1 MVIKAKVI
9 LVGSELKGTGCHE
22 AICPQD
28 GARAMFTSAWRPSW
42 VITAARRRSNYK
54 MPAWLQH
61 QEKWDLRLSYSHCG
75 RQPPDTKISLIFT
88 INKTNDEFPTTTHT
102 NSQGSVQTCP
112 HYYNMSKYFVVV
124 VDVVVV
130 VLMLILT
137 FKPKEIKNHCQML
150 LLKQSDTFSAWTH
163 WALWKYRFR
172 SNKVPQETLD
182 FTQLRQQFR

>member
-1 MVIKAKVI
+1 MQQSVHKMEPVLCLRAHGGLHGFVI
-9 LVGSELKGTGCHE
+9 
-22 AICPQD
+22 
-28 GARAMFTSAWRPSW
+28 
-42 VITAARRRSNYK
+42 AARRRSNYK

-124 VDVVVV
+124 VDVVVAVV

-137 FKPKEIKNHCQML
+137 FKPKEKKKKKKSLPNAASQAIRHIFCLNTLSTVKVPFYI
-150 LLKQSDTFSAWTH
+150 KQSPTGNVGLHPTEA
-163 WALWKYRFR
+163 AI
-172 SNKVPQETLD
+172 
-182 FTQLRQQFR
+182 